1 MRKRMYIP
9 KNYLLLLAGFIWL
22 LAGINILNIG
32 YQSTS
37 VLTLWMMPA
46 TILTFLVFYFAIFR
60 KLIHKHTNRIL
71 QYAHAYMHILQF
83 FDRKSY
89 IIMFCMMSG
98 GILLRKSHVW
108 PTVCIKSFYTGI
120 GLALCISGL
129 CFIKQFY
136 HQQLS
141 FTNK

>member
-37 VLTLWMMPA
+37 VLTLWMMLA

-71 QYAHAYMHILQF
+71 RYAHAYMHILQF

-98 GILLRKSHVW
+98 GILLRISHVW
-108 PTVCIKSFYTGI
+108 PTVCIKSF
-120 GLALCISGL
+120 
-129 CFIKQFY
+129 
-136 HQQLS
+136 
-141 FTNK
+141 